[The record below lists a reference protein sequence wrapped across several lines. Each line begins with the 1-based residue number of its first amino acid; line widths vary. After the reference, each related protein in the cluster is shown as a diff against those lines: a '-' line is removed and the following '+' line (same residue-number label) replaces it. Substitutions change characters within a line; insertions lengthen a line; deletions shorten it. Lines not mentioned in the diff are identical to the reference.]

1 MNISEAVQVVHSA
14 VGLLI
19 LWALFYVCYRSYLL
33 DKCRQALFEIRDDLF
48 DLAAQGEIDFHED
61 CYRTLREDLNSLI
74 FFADKMSFI
83 RIAFTPIP
91 ENAAQRPEQWV
102 QQVAAL
108 PHPLMRRALL
118 GMREHAL
125 HEAMAYVVQ
134 RSLTLLFFTTVTR
147 FAGLWIKAA
156 RSLFE
161 KFSTF
166 TQRVEAQALDE
177 YRSAA

>member
-1 MNISEAVQVVHSA
+1 MSISETVRAVHSA
-14 VGLLI
+14 LGLI
-19 LWALFYVCYRSYLL
+19 VLWALFYLCYRAYLL
-33 DKCRQALFEIRDDLF
+33 DKFRQTLFEIRDNLF
-48 DLAAQGEIDFHED
+48 DLAAQGEIDFSED
-61 CYRTLREDLNSLI
+61 YYRTLREDLNSLI

-83 RIAFTPIP
+83 RIAFTPMP
-91 ENAAQRPEQWV
+91 DNAAERPERWI

-118 GMREHAL
+118 GMRERAL
-125 HEAMAYVVQ
+125 YEAMAYLVQ
-134 RSLTLLFFTTVTR
+134 RSLTLLLFTTVMR
-147 FAGLWIKAA
+147 LAGLWINAA
-156 RSLFE
+156 RSLFD

>member
-1 MNISEAVQVVHSA
+1 MSISGAVQVVHSA
-14 VGLLI
+14 FGLI
-19 LWALFYVCYRSYLL
+19 VLWALFYLCYRAYLL
-33 DKCRQALFEIRDDLF
+33 DKCRQSLFEIRDDLF
-48 DLAAQGEIDFHED
+48 DLAAQGEISFAED

-83 RIAFTPIP
+83 RIAFTPVP
-91 ENAAQRPEQWV
+91 EDAAERPERWM

-108 PHPLMRRALL
+108 PHPMVRRALL
-118 GMREHAL
+118 GMRERAL
-125 HEAMAYVVQ
+125 YEAMAFVVQ
-134 RSLTLLFFTTVTR
+134 RSLTLLFFTTVMR
-147 FAGLWIKAA
+147 LAGLWIEAA